1 MNLPIPSNKDI
12 NRIAKENFF
21 ELTKDELSAFEK
33 LVPEYFDQYEK
44 LKNLN
49 ESSKKIQSQKR
60 MVGQIPT
67 KKEDP
72 TNSIYRKFSIK
83 EKSSGKLHGKRFGL
97 KSCISIKDMEM
108 NSGSSV
114 FEGYIAKKDATIVTR
129 LLDSGAELVAS
140 LNMDHL
146 GCSGGGNTCS
156 YGVTLNPHN
165 HNHLSGGSSSGSG
178 AALSYKDI
186 DITIGGDQGGSIRI
200 PASWCG
206 VVGLKPTYGL
216 IPYTGIVGHDHSF
229 DATGPMANN
238 VDDIAIT
245 LEVIAGHDGKDP
257 RQKIPNNL
265 NHNYTKNINNSIKGL
280 SIGILSQGFDGEN
293 SDPAV
298 DKIVL
303 ESIEKGSELG
313 LKTRSINLPE
323 HLNANIIFW
332 GLCVE
337 GLSKTLTS
345 NLSGYHWEGEYDLD
359 LMEFYNS
366 ARKNKSNSFSPQVK
380 LLIII
385 GSYIKEKSNGL
396 LYGKA
401 QNLRMDFKKT
411 YNNIFEEIDILAM
424 PTTPITAHPNNSNSN
439 IVNYIKD
446 GWSMMQNTVPF
457 NLTGHPAISIPCGKI
472 NGLPVGLMLAS
483 KHFNE
488 TQLLQVAKG
497 YETILNWKTN
507 NK

>member
-1 MNLPIPSNKDI
+1 
-12 NRIAKENFF
+12 
-21 ELTKDELSAFEK
+21 
-33 LVPEYFDQYEK
+33 
-44 LKNLN
+44 
-49 ESSKKIQSQKR
+49 
-60 MVGQIPT
+60 
-67 KKEDP
+67 
-72 TNSIYRKFSIK
+72 
-83 EKSSGKLHGKRFGL
+83 
-97 KSCISIKDMEM
+97 
-108 NSGSSV
+108 
-114 FEGYIAKKDATIVTR
+114 
-129 LLDSGAELVAS
+129 
-140 LNMDHL
+140 
-146 GCSGGGNTCS
+146 
-156 YGVTLNPHN
+156 
-165 HNHLSGGSSSGSG
+165 
-178 AALSYKDI
+178 
-186 DITIGGDQGGSIRI
+186 
-200 PASWCG
+200 
-206 VVGLKPTYGL
+206 
-216 IPYTGIVGHDHSF
+216 
-229 DATGPMANN
+229 MANN

-245 LEVIAGHDGKDP
+245 LEVIAGYDGKDP

-280 SIGILSQGFDGEN
+280 SVGILSQGFDGEN

-303 ESIEKGSELG
+303 ESIEKGSQLG

-424 PTTPITAHPNNSNSN
+424 PTTPITAHPNNSNTN

-472 NGLPVGLMLAS
+472 NGLPVGLMLVS

-488 TQLLQVAKG
+488 AQLLQVAKG